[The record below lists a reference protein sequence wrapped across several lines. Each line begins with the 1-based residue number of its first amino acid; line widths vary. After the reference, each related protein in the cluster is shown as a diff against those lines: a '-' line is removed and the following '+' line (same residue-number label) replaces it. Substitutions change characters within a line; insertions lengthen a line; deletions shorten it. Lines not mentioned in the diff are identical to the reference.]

1 MARAAAR
8 ETAFTATPQ
17 LDVPIQPIELHMA
30 KLSLIVP
37 LLMTI
42 GGGVLYHLA
51 AKSVPRNLDPAFA
64 LIWVYST
71 ALCAS
76 VVTCVF
82 LPNTSTALSSS
93 RSWHPA
99 VIAVGLGAVLIELG
113 YLLIYRAASPVSVT
127 SVMTNGIVAVLLVP
141 IGIAIFG
148 EQLTVARG
156 LGIVLCL
163 IGVLLRR

>member
-1 MARAAAR
+1 MARL
-8 ETAFTATPQ
+8 P
-17 LDVPIQPIELHMA
+17 L
-30 KLSLIVP
+30 LIP

-42 GGGVLYHLA
+42 AGGVVYHLA

-64 LIWVYST
+64 LIGVYST

-76 VVTCVF
+76 VMTYMF
-82 LPNTSTALSSS
+82 LPSTAAALSSS

-127 SVMTNGIVAVLLVP
+127 SVMSNGIVAVLLVP
-141 IGIAIFG
+141 IGIAMFG
-148 EQLTVARG
+148 ERLTVVRG
-156 LGIVLCL
+156 LGILLCL
-163 IGVLLRR
+163 IGVLLLRR

>member
-1 MARAAAR
+1 
-8 ETAFTATPQ
+8 
-17 LDVPIQPIELHMA
+17 MA
-30 KLSLIVP
+30 KLSLLIP
-37 LLMTI
+37 LIMTI
-42 GGGVLYHLA
+42 TGGVLYHLA

-64 LIWVYST
+64 LIGVYST

-76 VVTCVF
+76 VVTCIL
-82 LPNTSTALSSS
+82 LPNTSASWSSS

-113 YLLIYRAASPVSVT
+113 YLLIYRAAWPVSVAP
-127 SVMTNGIVAVLLVP
+127 VMSNGIVAVLLVP
-141 IGIAIFG
+141 IGIALFG

-163 IGVLLRR
+163 VGVLLLRR

>member
-1 MARAAAR
+1 
-8 ETAFTATPQ
+8 
-17 LDVPIQPIELHMA
+17 MA
-30 KLSLIVP
+30 KLSIIVP

-64 LIWVYST
+64 LIGVYTT

-76 VVTCVF
+76 VVTFVL
-82 LPNTSTALSSS
+82 LPSASTGLSSS
-93 RSWHPA
+93 RSWWHPTL
-99 VIAVGLGAVLIELG
+99 IAVGLGAVLIELG
-113 YLLIYRAASPVSVT
+113 YLLSYRAASPVSVA
-127 SVMTNGIVAVLLVP
+127 SVMSNGIVAVLLVP

-156 LGIVLCL
+156 VGIVLCL
-163 IGVLLRR
+163 IGVLLLRR

>member
-1 MARAAAR
+1 MAR
-8 ETAFTATPQ
+8 
-17 LDVPIQPIELHMA
+17 VPL
-30 KLSLIVP
+30 LIP

-42 GGGVLYHLA
+42 AGGVVYHLA

-76 VVTCVF
+76 VMTYMF
-82 LPNTSTALSSS
+82 LPNTAAALSSS

-127 SVMTNGIVAVLLVP
+127 SVMSNGIVAVLLVP
-141 IGIAIFG
+141 IGIALFG
-148 EQLTVARG
+148 ERLTAVRG

-163 IGVLLRR
+163 IGVLLLRR